1 MENLTPEEIRQGWFE
16 AIQKYTHHPELMLIQ
31 TVDKAPLTIRMAVDK
46 IMEFGSRDG
55 TVAQEKI
62 ADLSL
67 TFKDFDVGSL
77 PNNILVLLGPWCVVR
92 F

>member
-1 MENLTPEEIRQGWFE
+1 METLTTQEIRQGWFE
-16 AIQKYTHHPELMLIQ
+16 AIQIYTHHPDLMIIES
-31 TVDKAPLTIRMAVDK
+31 VDNAPLTIRMAVDK

-55 TVAQEKI
+55 SVAQEKI

-67 TFKDFDVGSL
+67 TYKDFDVGSL
-77 PNNILVLLGPWCVVR
+77 PSNILVLLAPWNVVR